1 MGNEENEPAPE
12 KSPTTVTSNQQPKK
26 CHAIPEEIIRAKKKT
41 KTVQSSLNSYFQRK
55 SV

>member
-1 MGNEENEPAPE
+1 MGNKENEPAPE
-12 KSPTTVTSNQQPKK
+12 KSPTTVTSNQQPRKR
-26 CHAIPEEIIRAKKKT
+26 HAIPEEIIPMKKT